1 MIFFY
6 FNLVIKIEV
15 FLLNLV
21 FFTNIHFI
29 YYKIFTFVLLIHVS
43 NIIDINMK
51 SKVLKH
57 LKDNAESKLIVK
69 IIDSRSRHLII
80 KKMSMIFK
88 IPNL

>member
-21 FFTNIHFI
+21 FFTYIHFI
-29 YYKIFTFVLLIHVS
+29 YYIIFMFVSLIQVS
-43 NIIDINMK
+43 NIIDINLK

-57 LKDNAESKLIVK
+57 FKDNAESKLIVK

-80 KKMSMIFK
+80 KKC
-88 IPNL
+88 L